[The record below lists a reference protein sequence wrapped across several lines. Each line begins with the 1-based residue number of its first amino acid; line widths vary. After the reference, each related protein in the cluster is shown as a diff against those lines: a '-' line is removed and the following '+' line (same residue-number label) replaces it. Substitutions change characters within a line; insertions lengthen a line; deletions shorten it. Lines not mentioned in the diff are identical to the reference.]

1 MSKHLSKGIRV
12 PIELNNPSIQ
22 RIEEKCIKCSMC
34 KNICTEYIGVH
45 NSYSLEDTNDTV
57 VCINCG

>member
-12 PIELNNPSIQ
+12 SIELNNPSIQ
-22 RIEEKCIKCSMC
+22 RIEEKCIKCGMC